1 MSGHNSRVAATVV
14 YFTFDLYSTDMTE
27 SLEERI
33 TTIEQRNHRVEL
45 DKAWEVSKTRLV
57 SVAVL
62 TYICATL
69 VLFVLHVERPW
80 LSAFIPTLGFILSVQ
95 SLPILKRQWIQHQL
109 NRHHSSADKIIS
121 VLPIS
126 SLWFT
131 QWIASFIQ
139 TSIQSPQ
146 RVH

>member
-1 MSGHNSRVAATVV
+1 MLGHNRSAAVIV
-14 YFTFDLYSTDMTE
+14 HFTSDLYSTHMTE

-80 LSAFIPTLGFILSVQ
+80 LSAFIPTIGFILSVQ
-95 SLPILKRQWIQHQL
+95 SLPILKRRWIQHQL
-109 NRHHSSADKIIS
+109 NRHHPSGDNN
-121 VLPIS
+121 
-126 SLWFT
+126 
-131 QWIASFIQ
+131 
-139 TSIQSPQ
+139 
-146 RVH
+146 